1 MRHRSLDGRLE
12 ENPMPMRRLCML
24 AALAASLT
32 GCAARIERGE
42 TAPVAPQDLSDRA
55 SSAPSTRVEIA
66 GVPQWLR
73 IRLADYDA
81 QTDRS
86 APRAVYAVTYAGA
99 TAYYVQAGCCDQLDP
114 LVDANGVLICHPTGG
129 YTGRGDDRC
138 ASKLPPAADRREV
151 WRHR

>member
-1 MRHRSLDGRLE
+1 MRVRLFL
-12 ENPMPMRRLCML
+12 PPVVL
-24 AALAASLT
+24 ALTLA
-32 GCAARIERGE
+32 GCAARIERGA
-42 TAPVAPQDLSDRA
+42 TAPIAPQDLSDRTSA
-55 SSAPSTRVEIA
+55 APSNRVEIA

-129 YTGRGDDRC
+129 YTGRGDDKC
-138 ASKLPPAADRREV
+138 ASKLPPVADRREV